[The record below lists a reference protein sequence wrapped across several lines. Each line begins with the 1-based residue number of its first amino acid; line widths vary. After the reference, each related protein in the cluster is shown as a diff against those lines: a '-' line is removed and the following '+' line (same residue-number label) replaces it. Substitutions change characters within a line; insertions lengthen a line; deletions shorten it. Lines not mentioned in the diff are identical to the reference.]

1 MRLLSALGLSFFFL
15 SKLVLANDDPVPPV
29 NVEAET
35 GPAVVAT
42 GTFLSDSPFP
52 NIVNGQRNSF
62 TIAVENSGQTN
73 ITLKSVQGT
82 FYNPKTEVIIRNT
95 TAMTYG
101 VPLVSGA
108 KITLPYSF
116 FSEYKPMEVRLKVF
130 VDYTGEDD
138 VVGQVT
144 AYDAGLRI
152 VEPEQSWFDLTL
164 LSSYAFV
171 AALIAAGSYFAYQSF
186 FPAPRKKKVTKAP
199 AAASIDAGASSPV
212 VTPGSGV
219 YAEEWI
225 PEHHKKKSN
234 KGKKEGGALSSGDE
248 KSGADSGADGKKKGS
263 RRK

>member
-1 MRLLSALGLSFFFL
+1 
-15 SKLVLANDDPVPPV
+15 
-29 NVEAET
+29 
-35 GPAVVAT
+35 
-42 GTFLSDSPFP
+42 
-52 NIVNGQRNSF
+52 
-62 TIAVENSGQTN
+62 
-73 ITLKSVQGT
+73 
-82 FYNPKTEVIIRNT
+82 
-95 TAMTYG
+95 
-101 VPLVSGA
+101 
-108 KITLPYSF
+108 
-116 FSEYKPMEVRLKVF
+116 
-130 VDYTGEDD
+130 

-164 LSSYAFV
+164 CVGCHLSPSYKSLTRLPRLSSYAFV
-171 AALIAAGSYFAYQSF
+171 AALIGAGSYFAYQSF

-225 PEHHKKKSN
+225 PEHHKKKGN